1 MPAPLPGLPGLHV
14 HSQAHRPSF
23 PLLLSLHCRLVAA
36 KVRLLIVSPMPSE
49 TASTAASPEDEGEL
63 NPWQRRVIARTAA
76 QSKGAAGG
84 PRRNT
89 SGGDEA
95 IANPVPAGLNTS
107 DGADGVANPV
117 PEDGSGCAQPRV
129 GGRGVST
136 GSASACPAENVAS
149 SSCKESSAG
158 SGEHKLLPSGR
169 PAPPTPPR
177 PRKQPSALSAKA
189 AGQPSAT
196 SVQGEVKEGDLS
208 TLEVEDRAALRSSSE
223 GSGSGVL
230 TQDAAENWLSKL
242 DDKPEC
248 NAGHPLFRFGTPG
261 PNWTC
266 SSCLKEFRNRKL
278 LWGCRVC
285 DYDLCGSCLSGRS
298 LRHGKESG
306 HRGSPLQRSGR
317 VRAGAGLQVELKS
330 LAADEHP
337 RELLPDALD
346 ATLKVNGEMLSV
358 RAACPSD
365 DFKGGFRKVYLID
378 GLANG
383 HHLVLKV
390 ARSNA
395 DNICEL
401 KASLACPAVFTK
413 VHDSGSIELQ
423 LRPNSVCNIFF
434 LLSERVVRLKDM
446 VGILPKSTAAWVAY
460 RSIQS
465 ICTATEHGVKCRD
478 LGVKQWGF
486 RGLVDPCLEP
496 QALLHDLV
504 VGLRDDSVQLVILDA
519 NCCIPNT
526 YNASL
531 LGPRRMSS
539 YWAMIL
545 TLTNASVVAQ
555 VQDFLRSQS
564 FNAKRIAENLA
575 SSLYAA

>member
-1 MPAPLPGLPGLHV
+1 M

-89 SGGDEA
+89 SGSDDA

-129 GGRGVST
+129 DGRGVST
-136 GSASACPAENVAS
+136 GSSSACPAENVAS

-196 SVQGEVKEGDLS
+196 SAQGEVKEGDLS

-266 SSCLKEFRNRKL
+266 SSCLKSSGTANSCGGAECAIMIYAARACQGAAYGMARNRAIEGHL
-278 LWGCRVC
+278 FRDRGERALEQACR
-285 DYDLCGSCLSGRS
+285 LS
-298 LRHGKESG
+298 
-306 HRGSPLQRSGR
+306 
-317 VRAGAGLQVELKS
+317 
-330 LAADEHP
+330 
-337 RELLPDALD
+337 
-346 ATLKVNGEMLSV
+346 
-358 RAACPSD
+358 
-365 DFKGGFRKVYLID
+365 
-378 GLANG
+378 
-383 HHLVLKV
+383 
-390 ARSNA
+390 
-395 DNICEL
+395 
-401 KASLACPAVFTK
+401 
-413 VHDSGSIELQ
+413 
-423 LRPNSVCNIFF
+423 
-434 LLSERVVRLKDM
+434 
-446 VGILPKSTAAWVAY
+446 
-460 RSIQS
+460 
-465 ICTATEHGVKCRD
+465 
-478 LGVKQWGF
+478 
-486 RGLVDPCLEP
+486 
-496 QALLHDLV
+496 
-504 VGLRDDSVQLVILDA
+504 
-519 NCCIPNT
+519 
-526 YNASL
+526 
-531 LGPRRMSS
+531 
-539 YWAMIL
+539 
-545 TLTNASVVAQ
+545 
-555 VQDFLRSQS
+555 
-564 FNAKRIAENLA
+564 
-575 SSLYAA
+575 